1 MLRQIH
7 IFLKSELIFVKDYAM
22 ALGNEEL
29 NNVKK
34 IIQRFIDMPVAG
46 KTFTNHISKFQIFH
60 RSSGYLYFV
69 LIADL
74 SDSLQ
79 YIENIMV
86 PAIEKFNELF
96 PNPKDLKGL
105 SSSKS
110 EFSSFLDK
118 LQKDLHTKIAIIG
131 PSYAGKTTLYNLLK
145 SGEEKI
151 QMDFAKTSSFEID
164 GISFYLWDFVLK
176 NNFSPLW
183 SKFIAGSD
191 VVILLFNLANY
202 HLKIITHFLNLQK
215 LEGKNSKLLMIGN
228 KRDLVEDSEIK
239 RIKNELNIAEFKE
252 ISLNSPDAKAKMLQF
267 VMEILGLKKKFPK
280 NFGIMVKEADNLIQ
294 EGKKVQALAK
304 YKELLSISKSYQNI
318 IYTKALEQKISNLN
332 KIIKEYLEKRKELQS
347 KKDFTVDKSLI
358 FTRKI
363 TVKSLP
369 SASSANQKISIQ
381 KVSSTPPLKPLEKMT
396 NFQKID
402 KKKEIKPLKI
412 SIKLPIRK
420 AKPSIP
426 KVDARNSLTTK
437 SIDAKHLKPQMPMKF
452 FSPNGETTAQENY
465 KPKVI
470 NFIKE
475 LQNLITDGGSSLSVR
490 LCEQLIADLK
500 NSLKRPISLNDIKLA
515 ADFFVKQEQ
524 LE

>member
-7 IFLKSELIFVKDYAM
+7 IFLKSELLFVKDYAM

-34 IIQRFIDMPVAG
+34 MIQRFIDRPVAG
-46 KTFTNHISKFQIFH
+46 KTFTNHTSKFQIFH

-69 LIADL
+69 IVTDL

-86 PAIEKFNELF
+86 KAIEKFNELF
-96 PNPKDLKGL
+96 PNPKDLKEV
-105 SSSKS
+105 SSSES

-131 PSYAGKTTLYNLLK
+131 PAYAGKTTLYNLLK
-145 SGEEKI
+145 SGEEKEKI
-151 QMDFAKTSSFEID
+151 QMEFAKTSNFEID
-164 GISFYLWDFVLK
+164 GISFDLWDFVLK

-183 SKFIAGSD
+183 SKFIVGAD
-191 VVILLFNLANY
+191 VVILVFNLANY

-215 LEGKNSKLLMIGN
+215 LEGKNSKLLLIGN
-228 KRDLVEDSEIK
+228 KRELVEDNEIK

-252 ISLNSPDAKAKMLQF
+252 ISLNSPDAKAKMLQYI
-267 VMEILGLKKKFPK
+267 MESLRLKKKFPS
-280 NFGIMVKEADNLIQ
+280 NFGKLVKEADNLIQ
-294 EGKKVQALAK
+294 EGKRIQALAK

-318 IYTKALEQKISNLN
+318 IYTKALEQKISDLN
-332 KIIKEYLEKRKELQS
+332 KIIKEYLEMKKELES
-347 KKDFTVDKSLI
+347 KKGFTVDKSVI

-369 SASSANQKISIQ
+369 SASSADQKSSIQ
-381 KVSSTPPLKPLEKMT
+381 KVSSTPQKPMEKMT
-396 NFQKID
+396 NFQKMD

-412 SIKLPIRK
+412 SIRPPIRK
-420 AKPSIP
+420 IKPSIP
-426 KVDARNSLTTK
+426 KVDVHNSLTTK
-437 SIDAKHLKPQMPMKF
+437 PVGAKNLKPQMPMKL
-452 FSPNGETTAQENY
+452 FSPKEETQETY
-465 KPKVI
+465 KPNVI

-475 LQNLITDGGSSLSVR
+475 LQKLITDGGSSLSIQ
-490 LCEQLIADLK
+490 LCERLIADLK
-500 NSLKRPISLNDIKLA
+500 NSLKRPISLNDLKLA
-515 ADFFVKQEQ
+515 ANFFVKQEQ